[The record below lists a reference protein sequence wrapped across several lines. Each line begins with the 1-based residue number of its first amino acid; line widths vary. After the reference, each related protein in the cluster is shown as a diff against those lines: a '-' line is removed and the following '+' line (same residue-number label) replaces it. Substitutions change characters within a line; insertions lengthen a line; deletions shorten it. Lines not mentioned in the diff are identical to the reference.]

1 MSDGIYKTVTEADT
15 ASIPTYG
22 QVMPAHG
29 NGGCVGFS
37 PIFPLIRQPEPSE
50 PYPHIRFLLFYHRQR
65 ELSITAK
72 KLPAVAGS
80 FFVIIL
86 SDYTYQTGVIF
97 IDCTPKHSPVTRSP
111 ARPETLPIGM
121 SYEKSSFPSTET
133 AILCPF
139 ATTET
144 SCSNLPQSSSV

>member
-1 MSDGIYKTVTEADT
+1 MQKTLSDGIFGVPTKSATMTGLKRQKTPLSGGCVFLQPIGCTFLCPKMSDGIYKTVTEADT

-22 QVMPAHG
+22 QVLPAHG

-80 FFVIIL
+80 FL
-86 SDYTYQTGVIF
+86 
-97 IDCTPKHSPVTRSP
+97 
-111 ARPETLPIGM
+111 
-121 SYEKSSFPSTET
+121 
-133 AILCPF
+133 
-139 ATTET
+139 
-144 SCSNLPQSSSV
+144 